1 MSAQG
6 KRKSEGKG
14 RSSKGGK
21 RTGAAASVE
30 RETVVAL
37 YEQLLKEAAE
47 ERKEDGEEGEYR
59 RDDDLDVYGIF
70 KLAEKLETSPQED
83 IDILIFSWA
92 GGAEKGSTISKEE
105 FKKAM
110 EYFDVEDVKS
120 LKTALA
126 NTKNEILNDERQFRS
141 FFKKAHKLNCEP
153 GLKWIPKEVA
163 VPLLKLIFQWHEH
176 AHLDQFC
183 EFLEASAGSEY
194 SRIKPDEWEQFLA
207 LDKVKHDCSDYS
219 EESAMPIIYDDYASW
234 VQQGKPGA
242 SS

>member
-30 RETVVAL
+30 PDTVVAL

-83 IDILIFSWA
+83 VRSCKHGYVFEHPNNGSLGKMGRLIF
-92 GGAEKGSTISKEE
+92 
-105 FKKAM
+105 
-110 EYFDVEDVKS
+110 
-120 LKTALA
+120 
-126 NTKNEILNDERQFRS
+126 
-141 FFKKAHKLNCEP
+141 
-153 GLKWIPKEVA
+153 
-163 VPLLKLIFQWHEH
+163 
-176 AHLDQFC
+176 
-183 EFLEASAGSEY
+183 
-194 SRIKPDEWEQFLA
+194 
-207 LDKVKHDCSDYS
+207 
-219 EESAMPIIYDDYASW
+219 
-234 VQQGKPGA
+234 
-242 SS
+242 